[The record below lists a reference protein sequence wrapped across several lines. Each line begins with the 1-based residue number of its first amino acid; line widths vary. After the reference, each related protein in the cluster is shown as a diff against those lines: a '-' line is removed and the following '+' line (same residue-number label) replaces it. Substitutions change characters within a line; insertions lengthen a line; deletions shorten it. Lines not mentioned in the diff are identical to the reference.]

1 MLLKKELTLII
12 IDVIFLQVKTT
23 KKMEVPKKNCFKDGV
38 TQTITFIQFFLLV
51 NFNMKIFYHLN
62 KYSLL
67 SKKNKIMI
75 KIL

>member
-38 TQTITFIQFFLLV
+38 TQAITFIQFF
-51 NFNMKIFYHLN
+51 FIGKF
-62 KYSLL
+62 
-67 SKKNKIMI
+67 
-75 KIL
+75 